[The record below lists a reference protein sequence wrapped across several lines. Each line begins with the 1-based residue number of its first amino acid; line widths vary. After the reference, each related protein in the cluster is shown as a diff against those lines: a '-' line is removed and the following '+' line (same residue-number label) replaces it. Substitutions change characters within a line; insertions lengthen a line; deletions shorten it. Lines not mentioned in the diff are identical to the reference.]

1 MYGPISPKLTEID
14 QSRLNGLKMT
24 KWTEV
29 DRYRPKVDWM
39 DQTEPEIYAI
49 VAK

>member
-14 QSRLNGLKMT
+14 QSSLNGLKMT

-29 DRYRPKVDWM
+29 DRYRPKVD
-39 DQTEPEIYAI
+39 
-49 VAK
+49 